1 MSRITKNLMNLN
13 TEKIINEKIEI
24 IEYLFHYIYYIYTRS
39 IPSDLIRQQMSKYHQ
54 GKDLLPE

>member
-24 IEYLFHYIYYIYTRS
+24 IEYLFHYIYYIYINTNKPKHTVDLPGSALSHS
-39 IPSDLIRQQMSKYHQ
+39 IIIW
-54 GKDLLPE
+54 